1 MIAFLLIFLDH
12 LHESYDYD
20 EAVRVAN
27 GLQKLRSTKNKT
39 KNILASLNKTLEGS
53 EKKTLF
59 EVSMSLYQNEYIQ
72 KAVNTMFDT
81 KGFAWNILFEK
92 LEKLAIMLLEVL
104 IIGMRY
110 YPLLG
115 VMERDSLVCL
125 FLATIY
131 MWADTSYNVVITG
144 MCEGL
149 KLNVSFDLL
158 KDLRRLF
165 GVGFLID
172 AKKNLNGLQTDE
184 PEVDTKF
191 LFSTNRIIY
200 TIVKSLPHFYCLSYV
215 TIRLTATFVKKFY
228 KRFYSK
234 NKSIRSKKTCQGQYV
249 DLIYTKKC
257 VYGQIKKG
265 ERPKQVSASFEEKYV
280 RNLFLKS
287 SFYFIKKTNWYDRV
301 KAKLSFNDNFRFS
314 TRVVCSYTVCFTVL
328 YYLTCFMVFYG
339 SIFIDLIYMPVVYKY
354 AIIFST
360 CAASVICIVQL
371 TLSMQKFKVHLKS
384 LYKGI

>member
-1 MIAFLLIFLDH
+1 M
-12 LHESYDYD
+12 
-20 EAVRVAN
+20 
-27 GLQKLRSTKNKT
+27 
-39 KNILASLNKTLEGS
+39 ASFNKTLEGS

-59 EVSMSLYQNEYIQ
+59 EVSMSLYQNEYVQ
-72 KAVNTMFDT
+72 KAVNTMFESR
-81 KGFAWNILFEK
+81 GFAWRIIFEK

-104 IIGMRY
+104 VIGMRY

-125 FLATIY
+125 FLASVY
-131 MWADTSYNVVITG
+131 MWADTCYNVVITG

-165 GVGFLID
+165 GVGFIID
-172 AKKNLNGLQTDE
+172 AKRKLSGLPIDE

-215 TIRLTATFVKKFY
+215 TIRLTATFAKMLY

-234 NKSIRSKKTCQGQYV
+234 NQLIDSKRSLQGHYV

-257 VYGQIKKG
+257 IYGQIKQG
-265 ERPKQVSASFEEKYV
+265 ERASQNSASFEEKYV
-280 RNLFLKS
+280 RNLFLKN
-287 SFYFIKKTNWYDRV
+287 SFYFIKKTSWLDRI
-301 KAKLSFNDNFRFS
+301 KAKFSFNDNFRFS

-328 YYLTCFMVFYG
+328 YYLTCFMIFYG
-339 SIFIDLIYMPVVYKY
+339 SIFIDLIYMPGLYKY
-354 AIIFST
+354 AIVFST
-360 CAASVICIVQL
+360 CATSLICSIQL
-371 TLSMQKFKVHLKS
+371 TLSMRKFKVHLKS
-384 LYKGI
+384 LYKGIQLVSSLLNCDRMK